1 MSLRVIQFQK
11 IGFSFWNDVYFMIVY
26 FMISVLLIV
35 IFRDESFT

>member
-11 IGFSFWNDVYFMIVY
+11 IDFSFWNDVVY

>member
-11 IGFSFWNDVYFMIVY
+11 IGFSFWNDVVY